1 MRDRLTYVLIHSP
14 LVGPLTW
21 GPVRQELA
29 QRGLDA
35 VCPSLLDDPRS
46 DQPFWKQQAESV
58 AGSLRSLAPERRLVL
73 VAHSGAGPLLPAIR
87 QALDR
92 PVAAYVF
99 VDAGLP
105 RNNHSRL
112 DLMKLE
118 DPEWATEFQ
127 QTLQQGERF
136 PTWSETDL
144 SEIIP
149 DESLRKGMVAEI
161 RPRALAFFNE
171 PIPVFDGWP
180 DAPCAYIQFSPSY
193 AWDFEQARQC
203 GWPVYQLDAGHFH
216 MLVEPKSVTELII
229 EAALS
234 A

>member
-14 LVGPLTW
+14 LVGALTW
-21 GPVRQELA
+21 ELVRQELER
-29 QRGLDA
+29 RGLEA
-35 VCPSLLDDPRS
+35 VCPNLRDDPLS

-58 AGSLRSLAPERRLVL
+58 AESLRSLAAERRLVL

-87 QALDR
+87 QALER

-127 QTLQQGERF
+127 QTLVQGERF
-136 PTWSETDL
+136 PTWSEADL
-144 SEIIP
+144 REIIP
-149 DESLRKGMVAEI
+149 DETLRQGLVAEI
-161 RPRALAFFNE
+161 RPRALAFFSE
-171 PIPVFDGWP
+171 PIPVFAAWP
-180 DAPCAYIQFSPSY
+180 DAPCAYIKFSAAY
-193 AWDFEQARQC
+193 AWDFEQAGQA
-203 GWPVYQLDAGHFH
+203 GWPVYELDAGHFH
-216 MLVEPKSVTELII
+216 MLVDPQSVTRLLV
-229 EAALS
+229 EAVQS
-234 A
+234 V